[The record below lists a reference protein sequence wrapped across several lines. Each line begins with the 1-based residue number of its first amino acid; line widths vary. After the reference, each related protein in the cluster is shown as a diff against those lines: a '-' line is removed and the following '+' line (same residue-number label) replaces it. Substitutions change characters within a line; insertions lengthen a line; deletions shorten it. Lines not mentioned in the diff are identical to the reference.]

1 MVSLPLGLVMG
12 AFEQAWNLLKALPEQ
27 QMFYNPTLAR
37 TYGDAHGDDID
48 EGEQERMGT
57 VHPAIQGMLRRRGQT
72 SMEIGRPRITHRF
85 SAFDRNMIDDVP
97 TSGEGPAGFRDTA
110 VGAPPQSSQRGLEQL
125 YSDPDVEATDEN
137 LRLYAEN
144 PNPYSR
150 RNPGAPMFPPT
161 DFAPEGFRSPARYS
175 KYSVPYTAHGMEE
188 YMRG

>member
-1 MVSLPLGLVMG
+1 MRPIDV
-12 AFEQAWNLLKALPEQ
+12 AWNLLKALPEQ

-37 TYGDAHGDDID
+37 FYGDAHGDDID

-57 VHPAIQGMLRRRGQT
+57 VHPAIQGMLNRRGQP
-72 SMEIGRPRITHRF
+72 SMEMGRPKITHRF
-85 SAFDRNMIDDVP
+85 AAFDKNMIDEVP
-97 TSGEGPAGFRDTA
+97 SQYQGPVGFRDTA
-110 VGAPPQSSQRGLEQL
+110 VRAPPNSSERGLEQL
-125 YSDPDVEATDEN
+125 YATGVEPTDEN

-150 RNPGAPMFPPT
+150 LDPGAPMFPPT